1 MIDNYFFMEF
11 KAFGHL
17 GIRSIIAWNMDQK
30 RVKMHREWCKILFA
44 SGKKKF
50 FPEKKLDIRCKLTFR
65 KGCQKPQ
72 NIEGF
77 SLENFSHFASPEF
90 FFDEGTWCV
99 CVRRIFVCC
108 KSKTHLPFFK
118 KNALEWL
125 DHFDFMTFLQPKWG
139 KKLIIKLGRILTF
152 LQSVVS
158 ALTTDFFSYES
169 FKKLRG
175 GTGTKVLY
183 DLRSCPLTLSRGFFF
198 KIAAAKQQKKII
210 FSNANLF
217 KWKTIFKIGWIIQK
231 GFSLHFYT
239 CLEGFVLR
247 QWRLSKNPFDDITH
261 ESWHLSCSV
270 QTDKLADVNQ
280 SLSDNNLSNF
290 KKGFKLTFCSK
301 VGLSPLSVVTHWA
314 GFTGLEAF
322 LKITSPTW
330 KMEKRDLYS
339 LLKMKL
345 GWGMGW
351 WHFSHHLKKMFGA
364 HFENAIT
371 CSTSSFQIRWDCASD
386 SVESLFALINERY

>member
-1 MIDNYFFMEF
+1 
-11 KAFGHL
+11 
-17 GIRSIIAWNMDQK
+17 MDQK

-90 FFDEGTWCV
+90 FLTK
-99 CVRRIFVCC
+99 VRGVYVYAGSLFVA
-108 KSKTHLPFFK
+108 KHIHRSLK

-175 GTGTKVLY
+175 GTGTKVLF

-198 KIAAAKQQKKII
+198 KIAAAKQQK
-210 FSNANLF
+210 NHLF
-217 KWKTIFKIGWIIQK
+217 KRKSFDEKP
-231 GFSLHFYT
+231 FP
-239 CLEGFVLR
+239 
-247 QWRLSKNPFDDITH
+247 RLD
-261 ESWHLSCSV
+261 ES
-270 QTDKLADVNQ
+270 
-280 SLSDNNLSNF
+280 F
-290 KKGFKLTFCSK
+290 
-301 VGLSPLSVVTHWA
+301 
-314 GFTGLEAF
+314 
-322 LKITSPTW
+322 
-330 KMEKRDLYS
+330 KRDFLCISIHALKGLCYANDVSRRILLMTS
-339 LLKMKL
+339 LMTQPFL
-345 GWGMGW
+345 
-351 WHFSHHLKKMFGA
+351 FCT
-364 HFENAIT
+364 NR
-371 CSTSSFQIRWDCASD
+371 QISRCEL
-386 SVESLFALINERY
+386 VSLW

>member
-1 MIDNYFFMEF
+1 MKNHFQDWMNHSKGIFF
-11 KAFGHL
+11 AFL
-17 GIRSIIAWNMDQK
+17 YMPW
-30 RVKMHREWCKILFA
+30 RVCATPMK
-44 SGKKKF
+44 
-50 FPEKKLDIRCKLTFR
+50 
-65 KGCQKPQ
+65 
-72 NIEGF
+72 
-77 SLENFSHFASPEF
+77 SLE
-90 FFDEGTWCV
+90 
-99 CVRRIFVCC
+99 
-108 KSKTHLPFFK
+108 
-118 KNALEWL
+118 
-125 DHFDFMTFLQPKWG
+125 
-139 KKLIIKLGRILTF
+139 
-152 LQSVVS
+152 
-158 ALTTDFFSYES
+158 ES
-169 FKKLRG
+169 F
-175 GTGTKVLY
+175 
-183 DLRSCPLTLSRGFFF
+183 
-198 KIAAAKQQKKII
+198 
-210 FSNANLF
+210 
-217 KWKTIFKIGWIIQK
+217 WW
-231 GFSLHFYT
+231 H
-239 CLEGFVLR
+239 
-247 QWRLSKNPFDDITH
+247 H
-261 ESWHLSCSV
+261 SWLNLSCSV